1 MERRWNIKA
10 LLSLVDAQCVAAVSQ
25 ASQMKSPC
33 VPPATYVPGMDLL
46 WTSLSS
52 ALFLGSS
59 AELLPRGPY

>member
-1 MERRWNIKA
+1 MERRWNVEA
-10 LLSLVDAQCVAAVSQ
+10 LLSLVDARGVATVSQ
-25 ASQMKSPC
+25 ASQMQNPC
-33 VPPATYVPGMDLL
+33 LPPVTYVPGMDL